1 LLRADA
7 RGRDGDRPGPFSDIA
22 RIGFAFAKGAKVTD
36 PPQSLRDMVLLSH
49 LPGYTRRDL
58 DDEDP
63 EWLEEV
69 WVYIQTEAQIARQ
82 QEQKASRRGR

>member
-1 LLRADA
+1 MRADA
-7 RGRDGDRPGPFSDIA
+7 RGRDGDQPGPFSDIA
-22 RIGFAFAKGAKVTD
+22 RIGFAFAKGAKITD

-58 DDEDP
+58 EDEDP

-82 QEQKASRRGR
+82 QKQKASRRGR

>member
-1 LLRADA
+1 
-7 RGRDGDRPGPFSDIA
+7 
-22 RIGFAFAKGAKVTD
+22 
-36 PPQSLRDMVLLSH
+36 MVLLSH

-58 DDEDP
+58 EDEDP

-69 WVYIQTEAQIARQ
+69 WTYIQTEAQIARQ